1 MYKSFGLK
9 ESNFVAT
16 RLWPS
21 SPRSTLYS
29 IWLSAIAPEVIAI
42 GRKLQKALKDYRN
55 AVIQDNQIKQERFG
69 SADNIP
75 F

>member
-1 MYKSFGLK
+1 MMLRRLACADQPIYRSRGPRCLAALLK
-9 ESNFVAT
+9 AK
-16 RLWPS
+16 
-21 SPRSTLYS
+21 Y
-29 IWLSAIAPEVIAI
+29 AIAPEVIAI